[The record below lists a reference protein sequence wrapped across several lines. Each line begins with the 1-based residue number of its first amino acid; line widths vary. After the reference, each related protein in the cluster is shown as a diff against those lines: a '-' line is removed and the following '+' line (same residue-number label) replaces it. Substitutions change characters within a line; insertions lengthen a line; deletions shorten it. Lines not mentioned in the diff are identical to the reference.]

1 VSRVRARD
9 RLTRL
14 AAMPGTNRL
23 LGLLAMVA
31 TVGALSGC
39 GSNDINGKI
48 PQSDADELNGALEA
62 VRSDIAA
69 RDCEAASSEADAF
82 INGVNQLP
90 ATAGE
95 DLKKALRDAGGNL
108 QQLVADQCTTT
119 QTTPTTST
127 QSTRSSSTTS
137 TRPTTSSSTS
147 STTST
152 QTTTTTTTTSSTETA
167 PPESGGG
174 GGGGG
179 DGGDGGTGGGS
190 GGTGG

>member
-1 VSRVRARD
+1 
-9 RLTRL
+9 
-14 AAMPGTNRL
+14 MPGTNRL

-31 TVGALSGC
+31 TVAALSGC

-69 RDCEAASSEADAF
+69 QDCEAASSEADAF